1 MEVIELKDT
10 IELRDIKVIP
20 DNCYTYEHH
29 YWTENIPIVIDNGK
43 LFVQDNLLCTFYI
56 IMFVNFR
63 ILS

>member
-43 LFVQDNLLCTFYI
+43 LFV
-56 IMFVNFR
+56 
-63 ILS
+63 